1 MLTAVCHADGPDW
14 EKVADLSQMS
24 NLRAEGKLLWAD
36 ADVADLGLEDIE
48 LIAEEFDLHPLA
60 VEDAQ
65 HTRQRPK
72 LDKFDN
78 HLFVVMHQLDEFEG
92 QLEASQ
98 TACFLGDHYVL
109 TLHTGAQRTLDEA
122 RRRWSSIDPSLKN
135 EASALL
141 YTFLDT
147 IIDEYGVIADQLEE
161 QVEELEESHLA
172 LLEEAAHKKTSRALA
187 APMQRKLYSLKQRI
201 ARLRRYALP
210 SARILELLTD
220 PYPEKQVSDEV
231 LPLLRDVYDHILRI
245 KDQVRNVD
253 ELAEAILELRR
264 AEQGNSLNEVTKRLT
279 GWAAIIAVPTL
290 ISGVYGMNFAL
301 VPSEGE
307 IFGFWFALSLIAIT
321 VTGLFVF
328 FKRRDWI

>member
-1 MLTAVCHADGPDW
+1 MLTAVCHAGGSDW
-14 EKVADLSQMS
+14 EKVEDLSHMS

-36 ADVADLGLEDIE
+36 ADVAELGAEDIA
-48 LIAEEFDLHPLA
+48 LIAEEFGLHPLA

-72 LDKFDN
+72 LDKFDS
-78 HLFVVMHQLDEFEG
+78 HLFVVMHQLDEFDG

-98 TACFLGDHYVL
+98 TACFMGDHYVL

-122 RRRWSSIDPSLKN
+122 RKRWSKIDSKLKN
-135 EASALL
+135 EPSALL

-147 IIDEYGVIADQLEE
+147 IIDDYQVIANELEE
-161 QVEELEESHLA
+161 QVEQLEEITLE
-172 LLEEAAHKKTSRALA
+172 LLEEPDHRKTTRAASV
-187 APMQRKLYSLKQRI
+187 PMQRQLYSLKQRL

-210 SARILELLTD
+210 SARILDVLTD

-231 LPLLRDVYDHILRI
+231 LPLLRDVQDHILRI
-245 KDQVRNVD
+245 RDQIRNVD

-264 AEQGNSLNEVTKRLT
+264 AEQATSLNEVTKKLT

-290 ISGVYGMNFAL
+290 ISGIYGMNFAL
-301 VPSEGE
+301 VPAEGE
-307 IFGFWFALSLIAIT
+307 IFGFWLAIALIAIS
-321 VTGLFVF
+321 VTTLYVF
-328 FKRRDWI
+328 FKRRGWI